1 MGEMEGG
8 GVCGNT
14 PQLSGKH
21 KKWRHVEKMST
32 KGNEKKFFIVQLFV
46 HKGKQNR
53 RRHKKE
59 KTVLHKPKGREKKGG
74 KAETYKKPT
83 WEKRNYQ

>member
-1 MGEMEGG
+1 MLNSKMGEMIVEMEGG

-21 KKWRHVEKMST
+21 KKMETRRKKMST
-32 KGNEKKFFIVQLFV
+32 KGNEKNNLYIKES
-46 HKGKQNR
+46 KNR

-59 KTVLHKPKGREKKGG
+59 RTVLHKPKGREKKGG
-74 KAETYKKPT
+74 
-83 WEKRNYQ
+83 